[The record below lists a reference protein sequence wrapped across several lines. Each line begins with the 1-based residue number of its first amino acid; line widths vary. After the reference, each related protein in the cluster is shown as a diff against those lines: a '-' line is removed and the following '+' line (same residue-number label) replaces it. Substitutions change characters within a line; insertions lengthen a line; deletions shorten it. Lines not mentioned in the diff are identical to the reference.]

1 MGRRL
6 AMVAVEGDY
15 TSPWLHPNGKERE
28 VRVTGNGTIELV
40 QEGRDGSVTTCQ
52 LPNGASKITGME
64 KAFRYRVTKR
74 AILDDE
80 PTTVEVIY

>member
-40 QEGRDGSVTTCQ
+40 REGRDGRTTTSP
-52 LPNGASKITGME
+52 LPYGTSTISGMDRV
-64 KAFRYRVTKR
+64 FRYRVTKR